1 MNSIRKQYNK
11 RISPHR
17 PGNIRTYL
25 LFSQVRRDEAVS
37 GNCIFACTMA
47 QKVDA
52 VTHAQVSRSLCL
64 DLTSR
69 TVYLCTDFYHQRY
82 VADACGALYLEFCL
96 PHGHTR
102 TPVISAAFLQFGRG
116 GAATHRREG
125 CSCTHHRNHKEAYVE
140 LSLILILE
148 TDHCGRPRDGHCHT
162 QLRLG
167 TLTMDGVESL
177 HFLLYIIG
185 SKDRMCV

>member
-11 RISPHR
+11 RISPEPRIYGRACSSHLVH
-17 PGNIRTYL
+17 GCE
-25 LFSQVRRDEAVS
+25 VRRDEAVS
-37 GNCIFACTMA
+37 GNCIFGCTMA
-47 QKVDA
+47 QKADA

-69 TVYLCTDFYHQRY
+69 TVYLCTDFYNQKY

-96 PHGHTR
+96 PHGHTH

-116 GAATHRREG
+116 GAATHRREE

-140 LSLILILE
+140 PSLMSILN
-148 TDHCGRPRDGHCHT
+148 
-162 QLRLG
+162 
-167 TLTMDGVESL
+167 
-177 HFLLYIIG
+177 
-185 SKDRMCV
+185 